1 MRSQLWQKLD
11 YGLLLALV
19 LPLFAVLPL
28 LTHPGLPNTA
38 DGPAHLMR
46 QVELN
51 RAWQEGNFYP
61 RWGTDLAFGHG
72 MPIFSYAPPALYQ
85 LTQLFHLLGLPLDE
99 AMKAVLVFDFLL
111 YSAGMFLLARRLFGP
126 GPALLAAALYVYAP
140 YRLREAYIQGNY
152 GQFTGLAFYPLI
164 LWACHGLVTT
174 RQPGYLVAAAFSLAG
189 LLFSHNISFMLF
201 TPLLAAYLL
210 FLLILTASAET
221 KRRRGE
227 EAKSNPY
234 TSYFIR
240 PLFALIAAGLLGL
253 GLAAIFWLPAFGER
267 HEIQLEGITRG
278 FFDFRANF
286 ISLPEFFSPPLPLD
300 LAAINPEFPLS
311 LGLPQI
317 IGAGIGLITLL
328 FISIKLNKQRSS
340 RLASQS
346 QDIPTHHPF
355 SIFYFLSSI
364 FYSLSSI
371 FHLHAFAHALF
382 FAVFLLLYTFL
393 ALPYSLPLWEA
404 VPLLELAEFPWRML
418 GPAIF
423 CASLL
428 AAFPFSIFDFR
439 LSILKPEAYPFNPNR
454 SRSKLK
460 SNFLLL
466 FSRFKPLSSTFYL
479 LFSIFAAIAL
489 NIYYLYPVQFI
500 VWSTP
505 APADAFAY
513 EVTSGAIGTTSTG
526 EFLPRSARQHPR
538 PDALWPDYAASRPP
552 QKVDP
557 ATLPSGAT
565 VETISHRAE
574 ADTFR
579 IRTPQEF
586 VATVRTLYWP
596 GWQLYLDEQPAAFT
610 VTEPTGLI
618 QTTVPAGEHI
628 LALRL
633 ESTPLRTLGQGLTL
647 GAFVIL
653 VIIAGFALKKRFGE
667 LASRRVKSP
676 VPGQISPRQA
686 PLTGQFFAVTSAL
699 LVTTY
704 LVSRPLAPFFTFR
717 SNPDRPQPAAQILQ
731 VDFGLPADRTALL
744 RLVGADNLP
753 QVLPMVS
760 DNNETLTAVLYW
772 RSLGELD
779 TNYSVFLH
787 LDAPNGQTFAT
798 VDEVHPE
805 NIPTRNWPPGL
816 YLRNPLHLEIPA
828 GLPPIRYEVKA
839 GLYDRQSNE
848 RLVVLP
854 AGEATTFTLGSIWLT
869 PPQPALPS
877 EPLAHFGPHITLWQA
892 LYPSDGKQTLMLFW
906 QTAQPLERNNTIFIH
921 LLDSSGSLLAQAD
934 GVPYAGLYPLS
945 NWQPGQIITDA
956 RPLTSL
962 LPNPADLASIAVGVY
977 NSDTGERLPAA
988 DAAGQPLPDNSFVW
1002 RVKP

>member
-1 MRSQLWQKLD
+1 
-11 YGLLLALV
+11 LLLALV
-19 LPLFAVLPL
+19 LPLFAILPL

-85 LTQLFHLLGLPLDE
+85 LTQLFHSFGLPLDE

-111 YSAGMFLLARRLFGP
+111 YSAGMFLLARRIFGP

-164 LWACHGLVTT
+164 LWACHGLITT
-174 RQPGYLVAAAFSLAG
+174 GQPGYLVAAAFSLAG

-201 TPLLAAYLL
+201 APLLAAYLL
-210 FLLILTASAET
+210 FLLILTASAGG
-221 KRRRGE
+221 KRRGSE
-227 EAKSNPY
+227 EVNDNPY
-234 TSYFIR
+234 ASRFIR
-240 PLFALIAAGLLGL
+240 PFFAVMAAVLLGL
-253 GLAAIFWLPAFGER
+253 ALAAIFWLPAFGER

-317 IGAGIGLITLL
+317 IGAGLGLVTLL
-328 FISIKLNKQRSS
+328 FISIKLNKQRIS
-340 RLASQS
+340 RLTNQP
-346 QDIPTHHPF
+346 QDGPTYNPSSFILHP
-355 SIFYFLSSI
+355 SS
-364 FYSLSSI
+364 
-371 FHLHAFAHALF
+371 FAHALF
-382 FAVFLLLYTFL
+382 FAFFLLLYTFL
-393 ALPYSLPLWEA
+393 ALPHSQPVWEA

-418 GPAIF
+418 GPAIL

-428 AAFPFSIFDFR
+428 AAFPFSILDFR
-439 LSILKPEAYPFNPNR
+439 LPMWAWIFTAEANPPHPNLYQSKFNLP
-454 SRSKLK
+454 SSALY
-460 SNFLLL
+460 LLL
-466 FSRFKPLSSTFYL
+466 
-479 LFSIFAAIAL
+479 SIFATIAL
-489 NIYYLYPVQFI
+489 NIYYLYPDQFI
-500 VWSTP
+500 VWGTP
-505 APADAFAY
+505 TPADAFAY

-538 PDALWPDYAASRPP
+538 PDVLWPDYAAGRPP
-552 QKVDP
+552 QKIDP

-574 ADTFR
+574 SDTFR

-586 VATVRTLYWP
+586 VATIRTLYWP
-596 GWQLYLDEQPAAFT
+596 GWQLYLDDQPAAFT

-618 QTTVPAGEHI
+618 QTTIPAGQHT
-628 LALRL
+628 LTLKL
-633 ESTPLRTLGQGLTL
+633 ESTPLRARGQGLTL

-653 VIIAGFALKKRFGE
+653 VIIAGFALKKRFGD
-667 LASRRVKSP
+667 LASQRIESP
-676 VPGQISPRQA
+676 LPGQISPAQA
-686 PLTGQFFAVTSAL
+686 PLTGRFLAIVFAL
-699 LVTTY
+699 LVAAY
-704 LVSRPLAPFFTFR
+704 LLSRPLAPFFTLR
-717 SNPDRPQPAAQILQ
+717 SNPDRPQPADQILQ
-731 VDFGLPADRTALL
+731 VEFGLAADRTPLL
-744 RLVGADNLP
+744 RLVGANDLP
-753 QVLPMVS
+753 QALPILNGDTNMV
-760 DNNETLTAVLYW
+760 TAVLYW
-772 RSLGELD
+772 RSLRELD
-779 TNYSVFLH
+779 ANYSVFLH

-798 VDEVHPE
+798 ADEVHPE

-816 YLRNPLHLEIPA
+816 YLRNPLYLEIPA
-828 GLPPIRYEVKA
+828 DLPPIRYEVNV
-839 GLYDRQSNE
+839 GLYNRQSNE
-848 RLVVLP
+848 RLAVLP

-877 EPLAHFGPHITLWQA
+877 EPLAHFGPHITLWQI
-892 LYPSDGKQTLMLFW
+892 LYPSADDQALVLSW
-906 QTAQPLERNNTIFIH
+906 QTGQPLDQNNTIFIH
-921 LLDSSGSLLAQAD
+921 LLDSGGNLLAQAD
-934 GVPYAGLYPLS
+934 GAPYAGLYPLS
-945 NWQPGQIITDA
+945 NWQPGQIITDM

-962 LPNPADLASIAVGVY
+962 LPNPADLAAVAVGVY
-977 NSDTGERLPAA
+977 NPVTGERLSAT
-988 DAAGQPLPDNSFVW
+988 DAAGQPLPENSFVL